1 MAYVVALAFTTV
13 GNIYLILKALD
24 VAIFLEFSYYWT
36 FLPISFFVFEL
47 SLSSLLRLKSFDKPF
62 KCFLAVAGLS
72 TVMLLLPFSTEAI
85 CFPLLYLLASSSFA
99 VLLWLVFK
107 REDLIAFLLLLG
119 LICYM
124 LTGISMAMWSEVMA
138 VIFVSF
144 GLIFFGQVFV
154 LGEFYHKSDLASIAI
169 LKRQLK
175 ETRRELRIV
184 QEKLLKAERLA
195 AIGELAGM
203 VGHDLR
209 NPLTG
214 IALAAQYLKAKAY
227 PRLNEKEREMLEI
240 ILKNIKRADKI
251 INDLAEYSREIVLEK
266 RPTDLKQLISE
277 ALSSVNILKES
288 GQ

>member
-1 MAYVVALAFTTV
+1 
-13 GNIYLILKALD
+13 
-24 VAIFLEFSYYWT
+24 
-36 FLPISFFVFEL
+36 
-47 SLSSLLRLKSFDKPF
+47 
-62 KCFLAVAGLS
+62 
-72 TVMLLLPFSTEAI
+72 
-85 CFPLLYLLASSSFA
+85 
-99 VLLWLVFK
+99 
-107 REDLIAFLLLLG
+107 
-119 LICYM
+119 
-124 LTGISMAMWSEVMA
+124 MA